1 MPAGHVSHKAR
12 CSRCV
17 TRMSCWGH
25 DKLAAVCAGPL
36 IAVINAQA
44 QAAMSTINF
53 VNSVA
58 FDSNKNAISV
68 SFIYNSIN
76 STSGAI
82 QTNNL
87 TVPLLT
93 MLPIPFIQVRALS
106 MIAVVYG

>member
-1 MPAGHVSHKAR
+1 MAS
-12 CSRCV
+12 
-17 TRMSCWGH
+17 W
-25 DKLAAVCAGPL
+25 LLFCAGPL

-58 FDSNKNAISV
+58 FDSNKKAISV

-76 STSGAI
+76 STSGTV

-93 MLPIPFIQVRALS
+93 MLPIPFIQVRARFL
-106 MIAVVYG
+106 